1 MKKLFL
7 PLLASALLAAC
18 ASAPAPVQLT
28 LTATTMKFE
37 PATIEVQANQPVE
50 LTFNNND
57 VLDHDFSIMEIPV
70 TGMSEHSEAVTGH
83 TMAEEPALHVAVAA
97 GKSGTLDFTP
107 TTPGTYAFW
116 CTVAG
121 HKEAGMVGTLVVK

>member
-18 ASAPAPVQLT
+18 ASTPAPVQLT

-50 LTFNNND
+50 LTFNNTD

-70 TGMSEHSEAVTGH
+70 TGTSEDSEDVAGH
-83 TMAEEPALHVAVAA
+83 AMAEEPDLHIAVAV

-107 TTPGTYAFW
+107 TTPGTYEFW

-121 HKEAGMVGTLVVK
+121 HKESGMVGTLVVK